1 MSHDSLI
8 DLFDLY
14 VTKVVKGMPSHPEL
28 LMNWRFP

>member
-8 DLFDLY
+8 DLFDMY
-14 VTKVVKGMPSHPEL
+14 VANVKDMPSHPEL